1 MRLDEKHRPRVFS
14 DVAGQDKAVK
24 VLSTVDCGGRG
35 IYITGK
41 SGTGKST
48 LALIVAERVA
58 GCLEGITE
66 TTGRELTV
74 NRLREWHYAA
84 MSGVGLY
91 GGYALIV
98 NESHGLCVPVVEV
111 FLDVLERLPDYACV
125 IFTTTRAGA
134 DIFDESKLDGAAWAS
149 RCLCVS
155 LAQRDIVQPMAE
167 RCKMI
172 AEREGLDGKP
182 IGEYVKLLTAERCN
196 MRAALNFIEA
206 GGMLE

>member
-1 MRLDEKHRPRVFS
+1 MRLDEKHRPHVFS

-48 LALIVAERVA
+48 LALITAERVA

-74 NRLREWHYAA
+74 NRLRDWHQTVS
-84 MSGVGLY
+84 SGRGLY

-111 FLDVLERLPDYACV
+111 FLDVLERLPDYACI
-125 IFTTTRAGA
+125 IFTTTKDGR
-134 DIFDESKLDGAAWAS
+134 DLFDEKLDAAPFAS
-149 RCLCVS
+149 RCLNIS

-167 RCKMI
+167 RCKKI
-172 AEREGLDGKP
+172 AEAEGLDGKP

>member
-1 MRLDEKHRPRVFS
+1 MRLDEKYRPRVFE

-74 NRLREWHYAA
+74 NRLREWHQTVS
-84 MSGVGLY
+84 SGRGLY

-125 IFTTTRAGA
+125 IFTTTKGGR
-134 DIFDESKLDGAAWAS
+134 DLFDEKLDAAPFAS
-149 RCLCVS
+149 RCLNIP

-182 IGEYVKLLTAERCN
+182 IGEYVKLLVQERCN
-196 MRAALNFIEA
+196 MRAALNFIES